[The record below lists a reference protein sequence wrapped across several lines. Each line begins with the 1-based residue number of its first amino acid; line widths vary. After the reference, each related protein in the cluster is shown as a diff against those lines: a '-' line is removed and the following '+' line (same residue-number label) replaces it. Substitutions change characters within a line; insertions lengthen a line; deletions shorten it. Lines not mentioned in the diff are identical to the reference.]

1 MKSKKWII
9 IVIVIVLIALFLIFT
24 PYKKYTYDGFFFDTY
39 VRIKI
44 YERNPIKARKVIQLI
59 IGEFE
64 RIDKI
69 PVNNIKG
76 ENIDTTQM
84 HIIKASLEI
93 SKKTD
98 GAFDPTVDVVLKKWS
113 YFKEPRKP
121 EQRVLD
127 SLLLLVNYK
136 KVLIKHNSL
145 LLAPGMSLTLGG
157 SAKGYALDRAKAIM
171 EKSKISSGLVEAG
184 GDILLV
190 GKKRNKEDWTIG
202 VRDPRK
208 KNGIIG
214 VCKLSNCYIATSG
227 DYERYF
233 FLDGI
238 RYHHIINP
246 KTGYPA
252 REMQSVTVIGKDG
265 LVVDALST
273 AIFAMGMK
281 RAGDFINKFDIEAV
295 IVDSLG
301 KIHNFTYIFTPEE
314 LWKKD

>member
-1 MKSKKWII
+1 MKSKKWIFI
-9 IVIVIVLIALFLIFT
+9 AVVVLIAFLLIFI
-24 PYKKYTYDGFFFDTY
+24 PYKEYTYDGFFFDTY

-44 YERNPIKARKVIQLI
+44 YERNPIKARRAIKLI
-59 IGEFE
+59 IDEFE

-69 PVNNIKG
+69 AVNDIKG

-98 GAFDPTVDVVLKKWS
+98 GAFDPTVDVILKKWN
-113 YFKEPRKP
+113 YFKEPTKP

-127 SLLLLVNYK
+127 SMLLLVDYK
-136 KVLIKHNSL
+136 KVIINNDSL
-145 LLAPGMSLTLGG
+145 LLEPGMSLTLGG
-157 SAKGYALDRAKAIM
+157 SAKGYALNRVKAIL
-171 EKSKISSGLVEAG
+171 KKNGISSGLVEAG
-184 GDILLV
+184 GDIVLV
-190 GKKRNKEDWTIG
+190 GKKKNKENWIIG
-202 VRDPRK
+202 VRDPREQ
-208 KNGIIG
+208 NGIIG
-214 VCKLSNCYIATSG
+214 ICKLSNCYIATSG

-246 KTGYPA
+246 TNGYPA

-273 AIFAMGMK
+273 SIFAMGMK
-281 RAGDFINKFDIEAV
+281 RAEDFIKKYNIEAV
-295 IVDSLG
+295 IVDSSA
-301 KIHNFTYIFTPEE
+301 KIHNFTHMFTPEE